1 MGLLWDQGSP
11 ELQANQDKARRSQDR
26 GNQVSQD
33 NQVGQTDCQ
42 ANQDQVVQ
50 VKGNR
55 DNQGDQGSLCPLHHL
70 GKDNQVSQAFQ
81 VRDHLANQDLRNLD
95 KGSQASQDK
104 APLDQVNQEDPAGSH
119 VLKKDSSGILT
130 AAIGFTAAL
139 TLGTVLWHMNLT
151 VPKVSYSMS
160 GTVPATGPMP
170 HHLATKGRRSACL
183 LLVVAEDLSLVPDSL
198 RHVLPDHRRRRH
210 PLECHLSHRH
220 RSQAHLKHQAS
231 QRAAPFRGLLA
242 P

>member
-119 VLKKDSSGILT
+119 VLKKDSS
-130 AAIGFTAAL
+130 
-139 TLGTVLWHMNLT
+139 
-151 VPKVSYSMS
+151 
-160 GTVPATGPMP
+160 
-170 HHLATKGRRSACL
+170 
-183 LLVVAEDLSLVPDSL
+183 
-198 RHVLPDHRRRRH
+198 H
-210 PLECHLSHRH
+210 PLKK
-220 RSQAHLKHQAS
+220 A
-231 QRAAPFRGLLA
+231 
-242 P
+242 